1 MTSSW
6 SIPVSFP
13 PPLVHQLPEFAVGRT
28 RAVVPTYRDWD
39 QARETLEGLLQ
50 CSPRP
55 VEVVLVDDN
64 EEADPPSWTRRR
76 EVTLLQYAGNHG
88 PSFARNMG
96 AWLRTPRL
104 IDWIYFTDTG
114 CGRDPDFFDV
124 LQEAIAH
131 TSRGWVAVAGPVH
144 GVVESHHD
152 SPINHYMTV
161 EGILNPP
168 RDDNGLQAIIT
179 ANALVS
185 LPAFTHVG
193 GLDHTYPFAAGEDLD
208 LGVKLRS
215 VGRIAWADHAVVR
228 HRFEECM
235 QDFRSRFVRYG
246 RGTAHLEH
254 RLALASIR
262 PAAFIAESSAHQYLA
277 DVQAASMRVGY
288 DAHKSVLANTA
299 PVRTN

>member
-13 PPLVHQLPEFAVGRT
+13 PPLVHHSPEFDPGRT
-28 RAVVPTYRDWD
+28 RAVVPTCGDWE
-39 QARETLEGLLQ
+39 QARETIESLLR
-50 CSPRP
+50 CLPRP
-55 VEVVLVDDN
+55 AEVVLVDDN
-64 EEADPPSWTRRR
+64 EEADPPCWTRRR

-96 AWLRTPRL
+96 AWLRTPRP

-114 CGRDPDFFDV
+114 CGRDPDFFGV

-131 TSRGWVAVAGPVH
+131 TPCGWVAVAGPVH
-144 GVVESHHD
+144 GVVESPHA

-168 RDDNGLQAIIT
+168 RDDNGPQAIIT

-193 GLDHTYPFAAGEDLD
+193 GFDHTYPFAAGEDLD

-215 VGRIAWADHAVVR
+215 VGRIAWAEHAIVR

-235 QDFRSRFVRYG
+235 HDFRGRFVRYG

-254 RLALASIR
+254 RLRLASIR
-262 PAAFIAESSAHQYLA
+262 PAAFTAESPTHQYLA
-277 DVQAASMRVGY
+277 DLQAASMRVGY
-288 DAHKSVLANTA
+288 DAHKGAHPDSASTRAN
-299 PVRTN
+299 